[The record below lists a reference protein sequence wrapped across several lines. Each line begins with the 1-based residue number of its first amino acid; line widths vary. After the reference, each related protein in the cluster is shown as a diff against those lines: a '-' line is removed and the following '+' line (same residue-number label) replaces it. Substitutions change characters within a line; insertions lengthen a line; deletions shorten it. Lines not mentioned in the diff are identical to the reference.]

1 MQIKKND
8 FIEIEFTGKANN
20 EIFDTTHKEE
30 AKKIGIEAD
39 VKPIVVSV
47 GNEMLLKGLDEN
59 LDGKEVEKPY
69 SIKLAPEKAF
79 GPRNPSLIKTIPMK
93 VFKEK
98 NMNPYPGLTVQMD
111 NYLAKILSVSG
122 GRIIVDFNNPLAGK
136 EIQYDFKILKKVED
150 INEKIN
156 SLQDFFFRNRFEF
169 TINEKDK
176 KVIFKEEKIK
186 PFIDIFKDKFKEITG
201 FDFEVEKTNPKEKEE
216 KSKEETKKEE
226 KKEEEK
232 TETKSIT
239 FKEQTEY
246 NKNKSV
252 NGLEITDKE
261 KKKEVNEKPHVHGPE
276 CNHEH

>member
-1 MQIKKND
+1 MFSDAILRKLKNFFWNYIINVFKLQSFFFCMQVQKND
-8 FIEIEFTGKANN
+8 FVEIEFTGKANN

-39 VKPIVVSV
+39 VKPIIVSI

-59 LDGKEVEKPY
+59 LEGKEIEKQY

-79 GPRNPSLIKTIPMK
+79 GSRNPSLIKTIPMK

-98 NMNPYPGLTVQMD
+98 NMNPIPGLTVQMD

-150 INEKIN
+150 IKEKIN
-156 SLQDFFFRNRFEF
+156 ALQDFFFRNRFEF
-169 TINEKDK
+169 TIDEKDK

-186 PFIDIFKDKFKEITG
+186 PFIDIFGKKFKEISG
-201 FDFEVEKTNPKEKEE
+201 FEFEVGKTEN
-216 KSKEETKKEE
+216 
-226 KKEEEK
+226 KEEEK
-232 TETKSIT
+232 IN
-239 FKEQTEY
+239 
-246 NKNKSV
+246 NKPTTSKKQSENNRSQSA
-252 NGLEITDKE
+252 NELGITDKE
-261 KKKEVNEKPHVHGPE
+261 KKKRSQ
-276 CNHEH
+276 